1 MTRRTAL
8 LLPRCELASTF
19 LPHNPAEAERIMR
32 TALAVTS

>member
-1 MTRRTAL
+1 MITRAAR
-8 LLPRCELASTF
+8 LLPWCELASTF